1 MKNTGDITRNFLKK
15 ILDKCRNLWYSIK
28 VARGRG
34 GMADTMVLGAIAAA
48 CGFKSRRPHHF
59 LQAEGIKYADMAE
72 LADALDSGSSDFTV
86 IQVQVLL
93 SAPAARIAADE
104 RALTLVGVRF
114 LCIPRCYMVPL

>member
-1 MKNTGDITRNFLKK
+1 MKNIGDVIRNFLKK
-15 ILDKCRNLWYSIK
+15 SLDKCLKSWYSIE

-93 SAPAARIAADE
+93 SAPNESRKYG
-104 RALTLVGVRF
+104 VGCVFGIF
-114 LCIPRCYMVPL
+114 LCV

>member
-59 LQAEGIKYADMAE
+59 LQSEGIKYADIAE

-93 SAPAARIAADE
+93 SAPAANR
-104 RALTLVGVRF
+104 RR
-114 LCIPRCYMVPL
+114 